1 MDAGNGASIHAVGN
15 AFADFCNDRMRH
27 SVLSK
32 SWGFQLL
39 IVGKKLVNHDQW
51 LVTLQLLADG
61 FNHSFAIGLNPGNL
75 SNATTTGI
83 LVNSSGSATTQV

>member
-1 MDAGNGASIHAVGN
+1 MDAGNGAGIYAVGN
-15 AFADFCNDRMRH
+15 AFADIRNDRMRH

-32 SWGFQLL
+32 SCGFS
-39 IVGKKLVNHDQW
+39 VVDCGKKVVHNQW

-61 FNHSFAIGLNPGNL
+61 FNHSFAVGLNPGNL

-83 LVNSSGSATTQV
+83 LVNSSGIATTQV